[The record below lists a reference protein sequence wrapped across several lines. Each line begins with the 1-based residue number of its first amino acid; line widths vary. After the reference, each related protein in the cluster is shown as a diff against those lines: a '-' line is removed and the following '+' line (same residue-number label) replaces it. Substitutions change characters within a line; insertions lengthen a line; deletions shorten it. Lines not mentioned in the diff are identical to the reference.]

1 METRKNYNLIRIN
14 SFLSNKEN
22 NLMIG
27 IINENEVRLISICPM
42 CGASVVIKVSM
53 SLLMVIIRAILYD
66 GINANTLPFLSPEE
80 REMLVSGICESC
92 FDKLY
97 K

>member
-1 METRKNYNLIRIN
+1 MEVKKNYILTKITNIPN
-14 SFLSNKEN
+14 NKEN
-22 NLMIG
+22 NLLIH
-27 IINENEVRLISICPM
+27 IFNENEVRLISICPM

-53 SLLMVIIRAILYD
+53 NLLMVIIRAILYD
-66 GINANTLPFLSPEE
+66 GINTNTLPFLSPEE
-80 REMLVSGICESC
+80 RETLISGVCESC

>member
-1 METRKNYNLIRIN
+1 MEKNYILTRITDI
-14 SFLSNKEN
+14 SSNKEN
-22 NLMIG
+22 NLLIH
-27 IINENEVRLISICPM
+27 IFNENEVRLISICPM

-53 SLLMVIIRAILYD
+53 NLLMVILRAIMYD
-66 GINANTLPFLSPEE
+66 GININTLPFLSPEE
-80 REMLVSGICESC
+80 RETLSSGICESC

>member
-1 METRKNYNLIRIN
+1 MEKNYILTRITDI
-14 SFLSNKEN
+14 SSNKEN
-22 NLMIG
+22 NLLIH
-27 IINENEVRLISICPM
+27 IFNENEVRLISICPM

-53 SLLMVIIRAILYD
+53 NLLMVILRAIMYD
-66 GINANTLPFLSPEE
+66 GININTLLFLSPEE
-80 REMLVSGICESC
+80 RETLISGICESC

>member
-80 REMLVSGICESC
+80 REMLISGICESC